1 MRKNK
6 LIAWLLIISIVMTMF
21 TNGMTVTYA
30 DEGNTSVAP
39 TEELNTVNN
48 EQVEEA
54 DTEPKEDTEPPRITI
69 DGIRDK
75 QTVSSSE
82 ISFKVT
88 VTDNVYTDIIPEV
101 AVNDAVITAVNEEYR
116 VTLQEGTNRISV
128 TAVDGAENKAQLGI
142 TITKKSD
149 VTDVT
154 VLAKEHMNKSLAYI
168 LRNAENPVFI
178 MHEWSI
184 LALARANYPVPDGY
198 YEKYYN
204 NVVLSVKDKVTQN
217 NGKLDKSRS
226 TENSRLILA
235 LNSIGKDITNVAS
248 YDVSSALADYEF
260 VIKQGINAS
269 SFALIALDS
278 NHSEMPT
285 LTGTGIQ
292 ATRETLI
299 QNILDKEITS
309 GGWNSDPDYTAMAIQ
324 GLTPYYESNSKVKE
338 AVDRGIAWLSS
349 VQTSDGGF
357 KSWGTS
363 NSGSV
368 AQVIVALTG
377 LGIDPHM
384 DSRFIKDGNSAL
396 DALMT
401 FAVPDGGF
409 KYSKNGSVMS
419 MTTDQGTYAL
429 VAYDRFKSGQ
439 NRLYDMTDVQSEQP
453 EQPEQPESP
462 KDIEVTLPS
471 GDKPNVAIP
480 NDNNNYIVPIKPED
494 SNKEITVTIPADK
507 NSKVSAQLPSN
518 SSLPKIE
525 ATKGNV
531 SVLIPAGT
539 QVSAGDAS
547 ALELLTSINKTDS
560 ALKDQIKPII
570 PEAHKLNE
578 IVQAFTVG
586 GKGKIEFSSFITLT
600 FKGMSGKEASYI
612 QDGSAYAI
620 SRYSTDEQG
629 TASGK
634 NEYAYDRGQD
644 LIVKTNH
651 FTDFVAYTTSV
662 IETPG
667 NGGGT
672 TPKPTQYVT
681 LSVDKYS
688 INKGNVISPITV
700 EIQFDDTAW
709 SVLKRELDKRNIS
722 YSYDWPEKNGS
733 VYVKS
738 IAGDGEFDHGSG
750 SGWMYSVNGSFPSYG
765 ASSYTLSDG
774 DRLQWSYTTNLGA
787 DLGEDPGKWEGTPG
801 GSTSVAPG
809 IVIDS
814 NDKTPVIQVP
824 KDISADYTI
833 NITQALNQKDQI
845 TINIPDVKHRVFLN
859 LDEVKNAMPAIKVVK
874 GKISAIIE
882 KGTLFKSGDRKLELF
897 TAINSQDTQLRELIK
912 GSIKGNDQ
920 LDQIHHAFVMG
931 NKSNQAL
938 FDKPL
943 TFIVQGGKGQLPG
956 FVENN
961 KFSAIEIYDT
971 EEQGKQAVNSTEKKA
986 IAFVKN
992 NDLYIRANHLTTF
1005 VTYTTSK
1012 SAVVKPVDLKDVY
1025 SDASTI
1031 SSWAY
1036 SAVGEATEH
1045 EFIQGNQGKFKPKSA
1060 ITRAEFTKILVSVLG
1075 LDLNTSKG
1083 ITFKDVS
1090 LNDWYYPYVNA
1101 AYKEGLVAGFNN
1113 NFNPSDII
1121 TREQMAATVVRAL
1134 GLEPTKPS
1142 AIIKDINSVS
1152 KWARTDVETIVA
1164 LELMLGSG
1172 NQFKPKDAVTRE
1184 MAAVVAVKAYDYKDN
1199 GKEEDTNTSDA
1210 VYQEVKKKIRETALY
1225 LQKEVKDPD
1234 IASVGG
1240 DWTVFG
1246 LARSG
1251 VSVPDAY
1258 YARYYANVE
1267 KILKEKSGKLHSVK
1281 YTEYDRVILA
1291 LTAMGKKID
1300 NVAGYDLIKPLADY
1314 ETLIKQ
1320 GINGPIFA
1328 LIALDSKNYEIPV
1341 VKEVKTQ
1348 TTRENLIGFILNR
1361 ELSSGGWALGERPDV
1376 SDPDVT
1382 GMVLQA
1388 LAPYYSSNPKV
1399 KAAVDRGVAWLSK
1412 TQTADGGFSSW
1423 SSTNSESIAQ
1433 VIVGLTSIGINPH
1446 TDARFIKNGHSP
1458 VEALLSFAAPT
1469 GGFYHVKSGG
1479 TGNGGAKPGEVD
1491 LMATD
1496 QAFYA
1501 LVAYERFINGQN
1513 RLYDLT
1519 DVK

>member
-21 TNGMTVTYA
+21 TNGLTVSYA
-30 DEGNTSVAP
+30 DEGNLAVAP
-39 TEELNTVNN
+39 TEELPNDIN

-54 DTEPKEDTEPPRITI
+54 GDTELKEDTESPTITVE
-69 DGIRDK
+69 GIQDK
-75 QTVSSSE
+75 QTVSGSE
-82 ISFKVT
+82 LSFKVT

-101 AVNDAVITAVNEEYR
+101 VVNDVVITAVSDEYR
-116 VTLQEGTNRISV
+116 VTLLDGENSITV
-128 TAVDGAENKAQLGI
+128 TARDGAGNEAQESFTINKKVDAVTLAQ
-142 TITKKSD
+142 K
-149 VTDVT
+149 
-154 VLAKEHMNKSLAYI
+154 HMAKSLAYT
-168 LRNAENPVFI
+168 LERVKDPTLGTGNG
-178 MHEWSI
+178 EWVIIS
-184 LALARANYPVPDGY
+184 LARANYPVPNDY
-198 YEKYYN
+198 YKIYYD
-204 NVVLSVKDKVTQN
+204 NVVREYEALMSKNYVF
-217 NGKLDKSRS
+217 S
-226 TENSRLILA
+226 TEHSRLILG
-235 LNSIGKDITNVAS
+235 LSSIGKDITNVS
-248 YDVSSALADYEF
+248 GHDVRNPLADYTY
-260 VIKQGINAS
+260 VANQGINGPVY
-269 SFALIALDS
+269 ALLALDS
-278 NHSEMPT
+278 NHYEIPDIT
-285 LTGTGIQ
+285 KEGIQ
-292 ATRETLI
+292 STRESFINLI
-299 QNILDKEITS
+299 LGKELPT
-309 GGWNSDPDYTAMAIQ
+309 GGWTFFGNTLDPDITAMTMQ
-324 GLTPYYESNSKVKE
+324 GLTPYYHERQDVKA
-338 AVDRGIAWLSS
+338 AVDRAIESLSK
-349 VQTSDGGF
+349 VQMKDGGYGYG
-357 KSWGTS
+357 SS
-363 NSGSV
+363 PNSQSI
-368 AQVIVALTG
+368 AQIIIALTG
-377 LGIDPHM
+377 LGIDPHT
-384 DSRFIKDGNSAL
+384 DERFIKNGNSAL
-396 DALMT
+396 DALLT

-409 KYSKNGSVMS
+409 MNTKSGTVNS
-419 MTTDQGTYAL
+419 MATDQGTLAL
-429 VAYDRFKSGQ
+429 VAYDRFKNGK
-439 NRLYDMTDVQSEQP
+439 NRLYDMTDVQT

-462 KDIEVTLPS
+462 KDIVVPLPS
-471 GDKPNVAIP
+471 GDQPAVAIP
-480 NDNNNYIVPIKPED
+480 NDSNNYIVPIKPED
-494 SNKEITVTIPADK
+494 SNKEIIITIPAGL

-531 SVLIPAGT
+531 SVLIPAGVEVT
-539 QVSAGDAS
+539 TGDAS

-560 ALKDQIKPII
+560 ALKEQINTVI
-570 PEAHKLNE
+570 PETHKLDE
-578 IVQAFTVG
+578 IFQAFSMG

-600 FKGMSGKEASYI
+600 FKGLSGKEAAYI
-612 QDGSAYAI
+612 QNGSAHAI
-620 SRYSTDEQG
+620 SKYSSDEQG
-629 TASGK
+629 LSSGK
-634 NEYAYDRGQD
+634 KEYAYDSGKD
-644 LIVKTNH
+644 LIVKTKH
-651 FTDFVAYTTSV
+651 FTDFVSYTSSV

-667 NGGGT
+667 GGGGT

-681 LSVDKYS
+681 LSVDKHT
-688 INKGNVISPITV
+688 INKGDVISAVTV
-700 EIQFDDTAW
+700 EIQSGDTAW

-722 YSYDWPEKNGS
+722 YSYDWPEKYGS

-774 DRLQWSYTTNLGA
+774 DRLQWRYTTNLGA
-787 DLGEDPGKWEGTPG
+787 DLGENPGKWEGTPG
-801 GSTSVAPG
+801 GSTTVGPG
-809 IVIDS
+809 VVVDS
-814 NDKTPVIQVP
+814 DNKTPVIQVP
-824 KDISADYTI
+824 KDISADYTL
-833 NITQALNQKDQI
+833 NITQALKNKEQI
-845 TINIPDVKHRVFLN
+845 TINIPDVKHKVYLN
-859 LDEVKNAMPAIKVVK
+859 LDDVKEAIPAIKVIK
-874 GKISAIIE
+874 GNISVVFE
-882 KGTLFKSGDRKLELF
+882 KGTRFKSGDRKLELF
-897 TAINSQDTQLRELIK
+897 TAINSQDAQLRELIK

-956 FVENN
+956 FIENN
-961 KFSAIEIYDT
+961 KFSPIEIYDT
-971 EEQGKQAVNSTEKKA
+971 EEQGKQAVSNNEKKA
-986 IAFVKN
+986 YAFVKN

-1012 SAVVKPVDLKDVY
+1012 SDIVKPVDLKDVY
-1025 SDASTI
+1025 SDASVI

-1045 EFIQGNQGKFKPKSA
+1045 GFIQGNQGKFKPKSA

-1075 LDLNTSKG
+1075 LDINTSKG
-1083 ITFKDVS
+1083 INFKDVS
-1090 LNDWYYPYVNA
+1090 LNDWFYPYVNV
-1101 AYKEGLVAGFNN
+1101 AYKEGLVAGSNN
-1113 NFNPSDII
+1113 NFNPNDII

-1134 GLEPTKPS
+1134 KATPTKPS

-1164 LELMLGSG
+1164 LELMLGSN
-1172 NQFKPKDAVTRE
+1172 NQFKSKDSVTRE
-1184 MAAVVAVKAYDYKDN
+1184 MAAVVAVKAYDYRDN

-1210 VYQEVKKKIRETALY
+1210 VHQEVKKKIRETASF
-1225 LQKEVKDPD
+1225 LQKEVKDPV

-1240 DWTVFG
+1240 EWTVFG

-1251 VSVPDAY
+1251 VTVPDAY
-1258 YARYYANVE
+1258 YAKYYANAE
-1267 KILKEKSGKLHSVK
+1267 KILKDKSGKLHSVK

-1291 LTAMGKKID
+1291 LTSMGKKID
-1300 NVAGYDLIKPLADY
+1300 NVAGYDLTKPLADY

-1348 TTRENLIGFILNR
+1348 TTREKLIDFILNR

-1376 SDPDVT
+1376 SDPDIT

-1388 LAPYYSSNPKV
+1388 LTPYYSSNPKV

-1412 TQTADGGFSSW
+1412 AQTADGGFSSW

-1433 VIVGLTSIGINPH
+1433 VIVGLTSLGINPH
-1446 TDARFIKNGHSP
+1446 TDSRFVKNGHSP
-1458 VEALLSFAAPT
+1458 IDALLSFAAPT

-1496 QAFYA
+1496 QSFYA
-1501 LVAYERFINGQN
+1501 LVAYNRFINGQS
-1513 RLYDLT
+1513 RLYDMT

>member
-21 TNGMTVTYA
+21 TNGMTVSYA
-30 DEGNTSVAP
+30 DEADTSVAP
-39 TEELNTVNN
+39 IEELTTVNN
-48 EQVEEA
+48 EQIEEV
-54 DTEPKEDTEPPRITI
+54 DTEPKEDKEPPTI
-69 DGIRDK
+69 KVEGIQDN

-82 ISFKVT
+82 ISFKIT

-101 AVNDAVITAVNEEYR
+101 AVNEDVLPAVQDQYKA
-116 VTLQEGTNRISV
+116 TLL
-128 TAVDGAENKAQLGI
+128 DGENSI
-142 TITKKSD
+142 TITAIDGAGNETTTSFTIIKKID
-149 VTDVT
+149 TVT
-154 VLAKEHMNKSLAYI
+154 LAKEHLDKSLAYT
-168 LRNAENPVFI
+168 LDRVKAPTLGTGNG
-178 MHEWSI
+178 EWVIIS
-184 LALARANYPVPDGY
+184 LARANYPVPSDY
-198 YEKYYN
+198 YKIYYDNVVREYEALMSKN
-204 NVVLSVKDKVTQN
+204 NVF
-217 NGKLDKSRS
+217 S
-226 TENSRLILA
+226 TEHSRLILG
-235 LNSIGKDITNVAS
+235 LSSIGKDITNVNGH
-248 YDVSSALADYEF
+248 DVRNPLADYTY
-260 VIKQGINAS
+260 VANQGINGPVY
-269 SFALIALDS
+269 ALLALDS
-278 NHSEMPT
+278 NRYEIPDITKESV
-285 LTGTGIQ
+285 Q
-292 ATRETLI
+292 STRESFINLI
-299 QNILDKEITS
+299 LGKELPN
-309 GGWNSDPDYTAMAIQ
+309 GGWAFFGSTIDPDITAMTMQ
-324 GLTPYYESNSKVKE
+324 GLTPYYHEREDVKA
-338 AVDRGIAWLSS
+338 AVDRAIEALSKA
-349 VQTSDGGF
+349 QMKDGGYGYG
-357 KSWGTS
+357 SS
-363 NSGSV
+363 PNSQSI
-368 AQVIVALTG
+368 AQVIIALTG
-377 LGIDPHM
+377 LRIDPHT
-384 DSRFIKDGNSAL
+384 DDRFIKNGNSAL
-396 DALMT
+396 DALLT

-409 KYSKNGSVMS
+409 MNTKLGAVNS
-419 MTTDQGTYAL
+419 MATDQGTLAL
-429 VAYDRFKSGQ
+429 VAYDRFKNGK

-453 EQPEQPESP
+453 ELPEQPESP
-462 KDIEVTLPS
+462 KDIVVTLPS
-471 GDKPNVAIP
+471 GDKPDVVIP
-480 NDNNNYIVPIKPED
+480 KDELDYIVPIKPED
-494 SNKEITVTIPADK
+494 SNKEITITIPADK
-507 NSKVSAQLPSN
+507 NSKVSAKLPSN

-539 QVSAGDAS
+539 AVTTGDAS
-547 ALELLTSINKTDS
+547 ALELLTSIHKTDS
-560 ALKDQIKPII
+560 SLKDQIKPII
-570 PEAHKLNE
+570 PEEHKLDE
-578 IVQAFTVG
+578 IVQAFTMG

-600 FKGMSGKEASYI
+600 FKGMSGKEAAYI
-612 QDGSAYAI
+612 QDGSAHAI
-620 SRYSTDEQG
+620 SKYSGDEQG
-629 TASGK
+629 LSSGK
-634 NEYAYDRGQD
+634 KEYAYDSGKD
-644 LIVKTNH
+644 LIVKTKH

-681 LSVDKYS
+681 LSVDKHS
-688 INKGNVISPITV
+688 INKGNVISAVTV
-700 EIQFDDTAW
+700 EIQSGDTAW

-722 YSYDWPEKNGS
+722 YSYDWPEQYGS

-774 DRLQWSYTTNLGA
+774 DRLQWRYTKNLGA

-809 IVIDS
+809 IVVDS

-859 LDEVKNAMPAIKVVK
+859 LDEVKNAMPTIKVVK

-986 IAFVKN
+986 YAFVKN

-1045 EFIQGNQGKFKPKSA
+1045 GFIQGNQGKFKPKSA

-1090 LNDWYYPYVNA
+1090 LNDWFYPYVNA
-1101 AYKEGLVAGFNN
+1101 AYKEGLVVGSNS
-1113 NFNPSDII
+1113 NFNPTDII

-1134 GLEPTKPS
+1134 DATPTKPS

-1164 LELMLGSG
+1164 LELMLGSN
-1172 NQFKPKDAVTRE
+1172 NQFKPKDSVTKE
-1184 MAAVVAVKAYDYKDN
+1184 MAAVVALKAYKYRDN
-1199 GKEEDTNTSDA
+1199 SKEEDTNTSDA
-1210 VYQEVKKKIRETALY
+1210 VHQEVKNKIRETASF
-1225 LQKEVKDPD
+1225 LQKEVKDPV

-1251 VSVPDAY
+1251 VTVPDAY

-1328 LIALDSKNYEIPV
+1328 LIALDSKKYEIPV

-1348 TTRENLIGFILNR
+1348 TTREKLIDFILNR

-1376 SDPDVT
+1376 SDPDIT

-1388 LAPYYSSNPKV
+1388 LTPYYSSNPKV
-1399 KAAVDRGVAWLSK
+1399 KVAVDRGVAWLSK

-1458 VEALLSFAAPT
+1458 IDALLSFAAPT

-1501 LVAYERFINGQN
+1501 LVAFDRFINGQS